1 LGGISKTG
9 DRYLRQLLVVA
20 ASGLIGR
27 ARAHP
32 EVSPWFAELLARMP
46 AKQAAV
52 ALANKMAR
60 IAWAVLTKKTAY
72 RAAPS
77 RADTAPR
84 QAQAA

>member
-1 LGGISKTG
+1 MGSR